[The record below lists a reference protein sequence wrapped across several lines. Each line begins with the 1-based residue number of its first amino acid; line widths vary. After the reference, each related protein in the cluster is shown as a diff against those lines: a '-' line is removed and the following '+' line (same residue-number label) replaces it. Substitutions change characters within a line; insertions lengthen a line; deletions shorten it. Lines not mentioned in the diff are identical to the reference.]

1 VDREGRQLWLVVVDG
16 RQPNYSEGVSLDEL
30 GAIMLGLGCWHA
42 VNMDGGGSSIMGL
55 VDREGQL
62 RVMNSPSGRH
72 LGRPK
77 IRPLPIILTIREDSA
92 P

>member
-1 VDREGRQLWLVVVDG
+1 MWLVVVDG
-16 RQPNYSEGVSLDEL
+16 RQARYSEGMSLYEL
-30 GAIMLGLGCWHA
+30 GEIMLGLGCWNA

-55 VDREGQL
+55 VDPDGQL

-72 LGRPK
+72 LGAPK
-77 IRPLPIILTIREDSA
+77 IRPLPMILTIRRVPS